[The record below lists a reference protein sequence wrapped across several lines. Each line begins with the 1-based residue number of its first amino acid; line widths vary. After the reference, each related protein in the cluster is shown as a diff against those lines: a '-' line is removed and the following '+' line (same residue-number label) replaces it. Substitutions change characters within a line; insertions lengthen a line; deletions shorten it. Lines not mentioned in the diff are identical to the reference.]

1 MAIRFDKKFN
11 AEIRR
16 EIDKVNKKFA
26 RARKLG
32 YDKVPRNIR
41 ISEIKEQFSSRFA
54 TRRELRRQL
63 AAYKRAD
70 IQDLSKT
77 VELETGGRVSLYTL
91 KVAQQKNTRLLRR
104 VNRDIKKREA
114 RISAEEDNLP
124 FGDTELDRL
133 YNVQAMLKEGVRK
146 SESNLRRV
154 NELYAREFSSLK
166 KDAFQDAFYNTIEEQ
181 IKFSDLSRSQK
192 QALLTKIRNM
202 DIDTLIDAN
211 KNDDTMAE
219 ILDRYKN
226 KNEYNERDKKVLASV
241 FDDLYQN
248 IDSIIEEY
256 SV

>member
-32 YDKVPRNIR
+32 YAKVPSNIK
-41 ISEIKEQFSSRFA
+41 ISEVKAQFASRFA

-91 KVAQQKNTRLLRR
+91 KTAQQKNTRLLRR
-104 VNRDIKKREA
+104 INRDIRKREA
-114 RISAEEDNLP
+114 RAAAEKLP

-181 IKFSDLSRSQK
+181 IQFADLSRSQK

-211 KNDDTMAE
+211 KNDDLMAE

-226 KNEYNERDKKVLASV
+226 KNDYNERDKKVLASV
-241 FDDLYQN
+241 FDDLYRN